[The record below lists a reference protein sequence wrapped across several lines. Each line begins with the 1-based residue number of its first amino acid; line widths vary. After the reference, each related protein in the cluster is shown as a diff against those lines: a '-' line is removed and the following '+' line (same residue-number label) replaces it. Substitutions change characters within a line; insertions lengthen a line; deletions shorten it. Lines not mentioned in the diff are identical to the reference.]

1 MMFKFDKK
9 KLLNL
14 EYINKNPSLPSSSE
28 GEKEKLKIK
37 KIILNINKDING
49 MEITYGITKKKN

>member
-1 MMFKFDKK
+1 MMFKFDTK

-14 EYINKNPSLPSSSE
+14 EYINKTSLLPSSSKE
-28 GEKEKLKIK
+28 EKEKLKIK